1 MAISRSRLDKLL
13 SDKLNIKRKDVR
25 LLLAQKRVVVDGCIA
40 LDIDL
45 IVDLFSQ
52 VTVDGDIVQ
61 ANQAKY
67 VMLHKPVGVVS
78 ATKDE
83 LHKTVIDLLTVPYK
97 DSLHIAGRLDL
108 NSSGLLLLTNDSR
121 WSERLSKPDS
131 KVAKV
136 YQVTLENIL
145 TKDMIPAFSNGM
157 YFEYENITT
166 KPAKL
171 EILSDHL
178 ARVEL
183 VEGRYHQIKRM
194 FGRFRNPVV
203 KLHRNSIGSLALDDD
218 LKPGESRELTTFEV
232 SNIYKAE

>member
-25 LLLAQKRVVVDGCIA
+25 LLLAQKRVFVDGSLA

-45 IVDLFSQ
+45 IVDSFSLI
-52 VTVDGDIVQ
+52 TVDGDIVQ

-83 LHKTVIDLLTVPYK
+83 LHKTVIDLLDVPYK
-97 DSLHIAGRLDL
+97 SSLHIAGRLDL

-131 KVAKV
+131 KVAKS
-136 YQVTLENIL
+136 YQVTLANKL
-145 TKDMIPAFSNGM
+145 TEDMIPAFLNGM
-157 YFEYENITT
+157 YFEFENITT

-171 EILSDHL
+171 EVLSDYV
-178 ARVEL
+178 AKVEL
-183 VEGRYHQIKRM
+183 VEGKYHQIKRM

-203 KLHRNSIGSLALDDD
+203 KLHRQSIGNLQLDVT
-218 LKPGESRELTTFEV
+218 LKPGESRELHPVEV
-232 SNIYKAE
+232 QSIF